1 VKQLVNIQAVADAL
15 GVKPSTVY
23 GMVSRREIPFTK
35 VGRLTKF
42 DPASI
47 DAWLEH
53 HTFSPIRPPAMAL
66 KKATNSL
73 D

>member
-1 VKQLVNIQAVADAL
+1 VRQLVDIQTVANAL
-15 GVKPSTVY
+15 GVKVSTVY

-47 DAWLEH
+47 DAWLEQ
-53 HTFSPIRPPAMAL
+53 HTFSPIRPPSMAL

>member
-1 VKQLVNIQAVADAL
+1 MKQLVDIQAVAGAL
-15 GVKPSTVY
+15 GVKVSTVY

-42 DPASI
+42 DPAAI

-53 HTFSPIRPPAMAL
+53 HTFSPIRPPSMAL
-66 KKATNSL
+66 KKAANAL